1 MNNLLEAMASDMNI
15 RQYWKETEDS
25 FQYRIILSALGQW
38 CLRSASSP
46 DYSITKHSQTI
57 LLNELLEKYL
67 DLFPKIKPMFETDY
81 VPVSVFIR
89 RVYEEM
95 GYLFTDLNNKNHIAS
110 SGKCVEIDHGFLYL
124 GAYEPASVF
133 GLGVITDNYAPSLT
147 NWRELLIRDNL
158 TW

>member
-57 LLNELLEKYL
+57 LLNELLETYL
-67 DLFPKIKPMFETDY
+67 DLFPKIKPMFED
-81 VPVSVFIR
+81 S
-89 RVYEEM
+89 E
-95 GYLFTDLNNKNHIAS
+95 
-110 SGKCVEIDHGFLYL
+110 KCEKFV
-124 GAYEPASVF
+124 
-133 GLGVITDNYAPSLT
+133 
-147 NWRELLIRDNL
+147 ELLGKKRKIIK
-158 TW
+158 